1 MQNRKVILEKL
12 RRFLLRQG
20 LGRGVLLFTIGSIV
34 LSLSITVMVTTLWA
48 DGPGV
53 AGLSI
58 AVIVPAV
65 IAPLFSYVQL
75 RLLFELEQ
83 AHKDMRMLAMTDDVT
98 RAFNHRHFMERAE
111 RELDRARRGNAALS
125 VLLFDV
131 DNFKTVND
139 TYGHLGGDMI
149 LRTISRACI
158 DTVRRR
164 DVFTRYGGDEFL
176 ALLPETDAATALA
189 VAERIRQRI
198 AASRIQC
205 ESGAVQVTISVG
217 VTTLS
222 QDILT
227 LDAFLNRADQALYHA
242 KSAGKNCVVI
252 A

>member
-1 MQNRKVILEKL
+1 MILEKL
-12 RRFLLRQG
+12 RQFLLRQG

-34 LSLSITVMVTTLWA
+34 LSLSMTVIVATLWA
-48 DGPGV
+48 GGPGV
-53 AGLSI
+53 VGLSI
-58 AVIVPAV
+58 AVIVPAM
-65 IAPLFSYVQL
+65 IAPLFSSVQL

-83 AHKDMRMLAMTDDVT
+83 ARKDMRMLAMTDDVT
-98 RAFNHRHFMERAE
+98 RAFNHRHFRERAE
-111 RELDRARRGNAALS
+111 RELDRARRGNTALS

-139 TYGHLGGDMI
+139 TYGHLGGDMV

-158 DTVRRR
+158 DLVRQH
-164 DVFTRYGGDEFL
+164 DVFARYGGDEFL
-176 ALLPETDAATALA
+176 VLLPETDAATALA

-198 AASRIQC
+198 AASPGQST
-205 ESGAVQVTISVG
+205 SGSVQVTISVG